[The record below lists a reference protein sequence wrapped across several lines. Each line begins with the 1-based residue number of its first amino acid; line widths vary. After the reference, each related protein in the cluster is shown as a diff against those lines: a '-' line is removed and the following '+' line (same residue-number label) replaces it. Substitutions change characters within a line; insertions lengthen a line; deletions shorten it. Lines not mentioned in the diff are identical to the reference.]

1 MAQQPGRGICYC
13 ICLRLQ
19 IWLDLDCRSIV
30 DGDHKESQHSNWANG
45 MKNKLL
51 LYVARESSEH
61 LATVFRSRVGFNP
74 LYSWT
79 NNLFEPRRKWKK
91 KQTNKQTK
99 STSKLFVVYIIFYCC
114 SMDKRK
120 KKEKLKMDFWRLQ
133 RYLFSVGRLAG
144 CAKKVKISICWS
156 FFCWNCLS
164 QTESISKAAGNTKVD
179 SFSYSCRLFVIPS
192 FDVDWRSDSFFISSV
207 SFVMILF

>member
-91 KQTNKQTK
+91 TNKQTNKYDIKVIRCLYYILLLQHGQKEEKGKIKNGFLT
-99 STSKLFVVYIIFYCC
+99 TSKVSLLCWSTGRLREKGENKHLLKFLLLKLPITNRVYI
-114 SMDKRK
+114 
-120 KKEKLKMDFWRLQ
+120 
-133 RYLFSVGRLAG
+133 
-144 CAKKVKISICWS
+144 
-156 FFCWNCLS
+156 
-164 QTESISKAAGNTKVD
+164 
-179 SFSYSCRLFVIPS
+179 
-192 FDVDWRSDSFFISSV
+192 
-207 SFVMILF
+207 

>member
-74 LYSWT
+74 LYIWT

-91 KQTNKQTK
+91 NKQTNKQNRHQSYSLSILYSTAAAWTK
-99 STSKLFVVYIIFYCC
+99 GR
-114 SMDKRK
+114 KRK
-120 KKEKLKMDFWRLQ
+120 NKKWIFDDFK
-133 RYLFSVGRLAG
+133 G
-144 CAKKVKISICWS
+144 ISS
-156 FFCWNCLS
+156 L
-164 QTESISKAAGNTKVD
+164 
-179 SFSYSCRLFVIPS
+179 L
-192 FDVDWRSDSFFISSV
+192 VDWPAARKRWK
-207 SFVMILF
+207 